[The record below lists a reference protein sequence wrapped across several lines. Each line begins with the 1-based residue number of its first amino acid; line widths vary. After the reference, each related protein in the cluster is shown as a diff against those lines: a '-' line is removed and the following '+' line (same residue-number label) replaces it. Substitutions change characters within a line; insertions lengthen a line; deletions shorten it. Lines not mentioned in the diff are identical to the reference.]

1 MKKAIP
7 IGVSGYQ
14 KLRIEDYYTVD
25 KSAMIAK
32 FLERK
37 ITVTLI
43 TRPRRFGKTINMSRR
58 CPPLVCC
65 QNFLMSPEIQ
75 Q

>member
-7 IGVSGYQ
+7 IGVSSYQ

-25 KSAMIAK
+25 KSAMIAE

-37 ITVTLI
+37 NNGNSDYTA
-43 TRPRRFGKTINMSRR
+43 KT
-58 CPPLVCC
+58 
-65 QNFLMSPEIQ
+65 FW
-75 Q
+75 

>member
-25 KSAMIAK
+25 KSAMIAE
-32 FLERK
+32 FL
-37 ITVTLI
+37 
-43 TRPRRFGKTINMSRR
+43 
-58 CPPLVCC
+58 
-65 QNFLMSPEIQ
+65 
-75 Q
+75 